1 MPIEPLA
8 NPRGLTDLEAH
19 QLLDSLKAIVWR
31 GDPAT
36 YCFTYVS
43 AAAEEILGYPVDKWL
58 GDPTF
63 WGDHMH
69 PDDRDWA
76 LDYCVTNTA
85 ALNDHEFEYRMIAA
99 DGREVW
105 LKDIVHLV
113 VEDGTP
119 VESVGLMV
127 DITDKKRAE
136 AAERQLEAARLS
148 QRQALELNDA
158 IVQGLA
164 VAKYALELE
173 LDDRAEEALAE
184 TLRKARGIVSGLLD
198 EAAAEGVEP
207 AEFLTQKKLA

>member
-1 MPIEPLA
+1 MSDRPLTSSH
-8 NPRGLTDLEAH
+8 GLTDEEAH

-31 GDPAT
+31 GDPDS

-43 AAAEEILGYPVDKWL
+43 PAAEAILGYPTENWL

-63 WGDHMH
+63 WANHMH
-69 PDDRDWA
+69 PEDRDWA
-76 LDYCVTNTA
+76 LDYCVRNTN
-85 ALNDHEFEYRMIAA
+85 ALTDHEFEYRMIAA

-113 VEDGTP
+113 VENGKP

-136 AAERQLEAARLS
+136 EAERQLDAARS
-148 QRQALELNDA
+148 NQRRALELNDA

-164 VAKYALELE
+164 VAKYALELK
-173 LDDRAEEALAE
+173 LDDRAEEAVGE
-184 TLRKARGIVSGLLD
+184 TLRKARSIVSELLD
-198 EAAAEGVEP
+198 EAGAEGVEP
-207 AEFLTQKKLA
+207 AEFLRRKKPA